1 MFSCILVDDLRRE
14 EKKMKNMGIE
24 RYLGHPVYIA
34 TESFQRR
41 THHKKRI
48 NKKWLKRYGTW
59 EINMMPHNQVV
70 MMDDGTIYMT
80 KKTWEKLKNEILGDN
95 K

>member
-14 EKKMKNMGIE
+14 EKKMKNLGIE

-34 TESFQRR
+34 TKSFQRR

-70 MMDDGTIYMT
+70 MMDGVIYMT
-80 KKTWEKLKNEILGDN
+80 KKTWEKLKNEILGN
-95 K
+95 IK

>member
-1 MFSCILVDDLRRE
+1 MFFCILVDDLRRE

-24 RYLGHPVYIA
+24 RYLGHPIHIA
-34 TESFQRR
+34 TKSFQRR

-70 MMDDGTIYMT
+70 MMDGAIYMT